1 VSARGICTHEL
12 RVGGLSVPSIVLSS
26 TAVSVSYGG
35 VFSFVIDL
43 EQPVWGRAAL
53 SLTSSMRASSRL
65 SRPCC
70 RL

>member
-1 VSARGICTHEL
+1 MSARGICTHEL

-35 VFSFVIDL
+35 GFSFVIDL